1 MKLDES
7 RFNGLAA
14 QVELCEGA
22 RVILIHN
29 LAVEFGLMNGTQG
42 EVKQIVF
49 AKDSHPRHEDPKR
62 RMPEAIVVD
71 FPKYAGPAF
80 FDDADRKTWVP
91 ILERKR
97 GR

>member
-1 MKLDES
+1 MAHKENLPVIRIDAEHEGIDASEGMKLDEN

-42 EVKQIVF
+42 VVKQIVF
-49 AKDSHPRHEDPKR
+49 ATGCHPRHED
-62 RMPEAIVVD
+62 
-71 FPKYAGPAF
+71 
-80 FDDADRKTWVP
+80 
-91 ILERKR
+91 
-97 GR
+97 